1 MQRLSNSPQLI
12 KPGNDRCDTQEVC
25 VQYNCESMDVGTFL
39 GGCTGSYL
47 PHVGSYFLVAAHE
60 TLVVPCVGP
69 GFLTRDLT
77 PVPCIGNAES

>member
-1 MQRLSNSPQLI
+1 M
-12 KPGNDRCDTQEVC
+12 
-25 VQYNCESMDVGTFL
+25 GTFL

-47 PHVGSYFLVAAHE
+47 PHVGSYFLVAARE